1 MGQADLGG
9 KVIVTA
15 GKPDFDVSSY
25 VGSSAYSDDLAAVR
39 LIWSLPAVLGTA
51 GAFVFLTYLA
61 LPVLLGVRSRDGAL
75 ARSVLDGERERRFLL
90 RVLGLDED
98 PGWRGGIKNPRT
110 QRVVTAMNDY
120 HQRMPG
126 MRQEYLDLIAAVIT
140 LSPLRVREGLAASP
154 PEAERGRYWRYM
166 SFAMSLFGV
175 GLPHERAAHRLCDEF
190 ISAHAA
196 RSADG
201 LRLMLS
207 LRQHH
212 PKYVEL
218 AVPALF
224 DASRLVVCALLKEVP

>member
-1 MGQADLGG
+1 MSAP
-9 KVIVTA
+9 
-15 GKPDFDVSSY
+15 KPDFNLSSY
-25 VGSSAYSDDLAAVR
+25 VGSTAYPDDLAAVR

-61 LPVLLGVRSRDGAL
+61 LPVLLGVRSPDGTL

-90 RVLGLDED
+90 RVLGLDDD
-98 PGWRGGIKNPRT
+98 PGWRGGLQNPRT
-110 QRVVTAMNDY
+110 QRVVRAMNDY

-126 MRQEYLDLIAAVIT
+126 MRQEYLDLMAAVIT
-140 LSPLRVREGLAASP
+140 LSPLRVGQAANPSA
-154 PEAERGRYWRYM
+154 AERGRYWRYM
-166 SFAMSLFGV
+166 SFAMSPFGV
-175 GLPHERAAHRLCDEF
+175 RLPHERAAHRFCDEF
-190 ISAHAA
+190 VSAHSR

-207 LRQHH
+207 LHQHH

-224 DASRLVVCALLKEVP
+224 DASRHVVCALLKELP